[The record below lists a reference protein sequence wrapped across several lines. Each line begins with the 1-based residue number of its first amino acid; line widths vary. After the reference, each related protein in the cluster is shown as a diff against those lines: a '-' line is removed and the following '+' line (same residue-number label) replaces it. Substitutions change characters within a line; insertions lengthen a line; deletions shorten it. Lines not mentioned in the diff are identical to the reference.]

1 MLEILNKIIEINL
14 SVKKVWVLFI
24 LTNLVYTFMLMLT
37 IPKTMAF
44 ANGIKLLDMMPTGY
58 DFDYVNKLFSA
69 LGEKG
74 RETYLTSQIP
84 IDMIYPLLFAV
95 TYSLVMVYFLN
106 KINKLNTPYIYLRN
120 LPIIAAIADY
130 FENFGIIS
138 LLNSYPDITETS
150 VSITSLFSV
159 IKSISTSVF
168 FIFLLFI
175 LILAGIK
182 FFKKSHG
189 NQI

>member
-182 FFKKSHG
+182 FFKKSH
-189 NQI
+189 NTN